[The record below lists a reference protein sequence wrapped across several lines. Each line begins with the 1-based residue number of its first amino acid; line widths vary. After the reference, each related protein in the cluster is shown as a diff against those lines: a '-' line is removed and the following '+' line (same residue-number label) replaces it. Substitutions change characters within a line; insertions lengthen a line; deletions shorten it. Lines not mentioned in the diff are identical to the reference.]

1 MENNGTETINE
12 SRGPWFT
19 KTRRIVYRNQYNLKV
34 IRDEVVRPNK
44 TEGIYDYLNVNGG
57 SYTLP
62 IDENNLVY
70 LVRQFRYPANKW
82 SIEVA
87 SGGLNK
93 DESHLNAAKRELGEE
108 LGIVASSWTC
118 LSKRDDPAP
127 HIIDSP
133 QQIYLAESLTHVETK
148 HDETEKRNIEII
160 TMYLDDAVQAV
171 LNSEITETPS
181 KLAIMLAKYHLASRR

>member
-1 MENNGTETINE
+1 MENNGVEIIDQP
-12 SRGPWFT
+12 RGPWHT
-19 KTRRIVYRNQYNLKV
+19 KTRKIAYQNQYALKV
-34 IRDEVVRPNK
+34 IRDEVIRPDK
-44 TEGIYDYLNVNGG
+44 SEGIYDYLHVNGG
-57 SYTLP
+57 SYALP

-70 LVRQFRYPANKW
+70 LVKQFRYPVNIW

-93 DESHLNAAKRELGEE
+93 GEKHLDAAKRELEEE
-108 LGIVASSWTC
+108 LGIIATRWTC

-133 QQIYLAESLTHVETK
+133 QQIYLAEGLNQRQTN
-148 HDETEKRNIEII
+148 HDETEKRNIEIV

-181 KLAIMLAKYHLASRR
+181 KLAIMLAKHHLASRR